1 MTAGN
6 TNTAERAYAAQSL
19 SLDEN
24 VLETMQGMAVR
35 YYRHGMHAESE
46 SLLTFLMRHLPGRP
60 QIYYEMGK
68 AKHAQSE
75 YAAALTNYQRAV
87 TLGLPDPEVYL
98 YMGQCCI
105 FLNYFEQADK
115 ALRRFLSLGRMAPSV
130 GSIPLL
136 VRAEHLLTDLVVP
149 RLQKKLQG
157 ASS

>member
-1 MTAGN
+1 MIAGN
-6 TNTAERAYAAQSL
+6 TISSERAHAVQGL

-24 VLETMQGMAVR
+24 VLQTIQGMAVR
-35 YYRHGMHAESE
+35 YYKHGMYSESE
-46 SLLTFLMRHLPGRP
+46 SLLTFLMHHLPGRP

-75 YAAALTNYQRAV
+75 YAAAFTNYQRAV

-98 YMGQCCI
+98 YIGQCCI
-105 FLNYFEQADK
+105 YLKHFELADQ

-149 RLQKKLQG
+149 RLRGKLQEVV
-157 ASS
+157 S

>member
-6 TNTAERAYAAQSL
+6 TIAAERTYAVQGL

-24 VLETMQGMAVR
+24 VLQTMQGMAVR
-35 YYRHGMHAESE
+35 YYKHGMYAESE
-46 SLLTFLMRHLPGRP
+46 SLLTFLMRHLSSRP
-60 QIYYEMGK
+60 EIYYELGK
-68 AKHAQSE
+68 AQHAQSE

-105 FLNYFEQADK
+105 YLNYFEQADK
-115 ALRRFLSLGRMAPSV
+115 ALRRFLSLGRTAPSF

-149 RLQKKLQG
+149 RLQKKL
-157 ASS
+157 